1 MAPYW
6 ISLLLAVGFMLL
18 AQRPLNSVAAIS
30 RSAISARDGRV
41 YSRWGVV
48 ASALVFI
55 ILTGFRYGVGQD
67 YFYTYVPYFYRVRSG
82 LGFQEME
89 IGYYALNY
97 LVARFTDNPLPVFL
111 VCSVAFFALT
121 YAAIMRESSHPVFS
135 VFLLFGMS
143 YLFIY
148 MNAMR
153 QMLAVSILLFSLR
166 YIEERDPVKFAACVA
181 IASTF
186 HSSSLVFI
194 AAYYFPRLKITPFIC
209 LVLVSGFLLLKVP
222 IASFVNTIIAKT
234 QYAGYIGSI
243 FDTGES
249 GNVVIALNVVVL
261 LFSAI
266 VPKLYGGAYS
276 ERYRILLW
284 CQLVAT
290 SIAILSG
297 LIPLS
302 QRLRWVFSLPSVIL
316 LPLAIDSISNI
327 KLKFLIQLVIVVL
340 YIVYIAITIGMWNG
354 NNVVPYHSILMKG
367 SL

>member
-1 MAPYW
+1 M
-6 ISLLLAVGFMLL
+6 
-18 AQRPLNSVAAIS
+18 
-30 RSAISARDGRV
+30 
-41 YSRWGVV
+41 
-48 ASALVFI
+48 
-55 ILTGFRYGVGQD
+55 
-67 YFYTYVPYFYRVRSG
+67 
-82 LGFQEME
+82 
-89 IGYYALNY
+89 
-97 LVARFTDNPLPVFL
+97 
-111 VCSVAFFALT
+111 
-121 YAAIMRESSHPVFS
+121 
-135 VFLLFGMS
+135 
-143 YLFIY
+143 
-148 MNAMR
+148 
-153 QMLAVSILLFSLR
+153 
-166 YIEERDPVKFAACVA
+166 
-181 IASTF
+181 
-186 HSSSLVFI
+186 
-194 AAYYFPRLKITPFIC
+194 
-209 LVLVSGFLLLKVP
+209 LLKVP